1 MIDIDLIIA
10 FVIIG
15 IVLAVFLLSKINL
28 LPKKSLPFII
38 AGLAGAFGIMLF
50 GKSRMNGLR
59 KELEEREK
67 KLLEKEEKLKKL
79 KDNYSAS
86 EKHLQQANAELE
98 KQRAAYQKTILQI
111 KAENEEEKERIDRLS
126 GEDLHNEF
134 LEAFGD

>member
-38 AGLAGAFGIMLF
+38 AGLAGALGITLF
-50 GKSRMNGLR
+50 QKNRMKGLR
-59 KELEEREK
+59 KELDEREK
-67 KLLEKEEKLKKL
+67 KLREKEEKLKKL

-111 KAENEEEKERIDRLS
+111 KAENEEEKERINRLS

>member
-38 AGLAGAFGIMLF
+38 AGLAGAFGITLF
-50 GKSRMNGLR
+50 QRSRMKGLR

-86 EKHLQQANAELE
+86 DKHLQQAKAELE
-98 KQRAAYQKTILQI
+98 KQRAAYEKTILQI